1 MFMIKGE
8 ILLTSSVHEF
18 IDPTVV
24 VELNFTFNIG
34 NEHSSYKYFLLF
46 C

>member
-1 MFMIKGE
+1 MIKGE

-18 IDPTVV
+18 IDHTVV
-24 VELNFTFNIG
+24 AELNFTFNTG
-34 NEHSSYKYFLLF
+34 NEHSSYKYCLLF